1 MTDKKESNPEQ
12 KRTRRVLTYEEWAD
26 RFAES
31 NHKESMKPYLN
42 AMKIDC
48 QKTIDD

>member
-1 MTDKKESNPEQ
+1 MTDKKESNSEQ

-31 NHKESMKPYLN
+31 NHKDIWKTYLN
-42 AMKIDC
+42 TMKIDH